1 MAKKVEMLTRNHAR
15 RGSAAVVALVSLSL
29 LVCMGTVLAR
39 LMKIEADATLNFR
52 EGIAAQSIAEAGL
65 RRAIVVLYNNGNPH
79 GLAETIRRQSLV
91 GQYRLSTSAEAG
103 LLRLRSVGN
112 VGAARRTASV
122 LVRVTPGA
130 SAEEPQPE
138 LTILSWSN

>member
-1 MAKKVEMLTRNHAR
+1 MAKKVEILTRNHAM

-39 LMKIEADATLNFR
+39 LMKIEADATQNFR

-91 GQYRLSTSAEAG
+91 GQYRLSTSAESG
-103 LLRLRSVGN
+103 LLRLRSV
-112 VGAARRTASV
+112 
-122 LVRVTPGA
+122 L
-130 SAEEPQPE
+130 
-138 LTILSWSN
+138 LSNEALSLI

>member
-39 LMKIEADATLNFR
+39 LMKIEADATQNFR

-112 VGAARRTASV
+112 VGTARRTASV
-122 LVRVTPGA
+122 LVRLTPGA

-138 LTILSWSN
+138 LTILSWRN

>member
-39 LMKIEADATLNFR
+39 LMKIEADATQNFR

-65 RRAIVVLYNNGNPH
+65 RRAIVVLYNNGNPD
-79 GLAETIRRQSLV
+79 GLAETVRREFFI
-91 GQYRLSTSAEAG
+91 GQYLVSTSEEG
-103 LLRLRSVGN
+103 GFLRVRSVGI
-112 VGAARRTASV
+112 VGGARRSASV
-122 LVRVTPGA
+122 LVRLGLEPSPG
-130 SAEEPQPE
+130 EPMLE
-138 LTILSWSN
+138 LTIISWSK

>member
-1 MAKKVEMLTRNHAR
+1 MAKKVEILTRNHAR

-39 LMKIEADATLNFR
+39 LMKIEADATQNFR

-79 GLAETIRRQSLV
+79 GLAETIRRQSLSV
-91 GQYRLSTSAEAG
+91 STGCQPAPKPVCCGSDRSAMSG
-103 LLRLRSVGN
+103 LPGGLR
-112 VGAARRTASV
+112 
-122 LVRVTPGA
+122 PY
-130 SAEEPQPE
+130 
-138 LTILSWSN
+138 WSG

>member
-1 MAKKVEMLTRNHAR
+1 MAKKVKMLTRNHAR

-39 LMKIEADATLNFR
+39 LMKIEADATQNFR

-79 GLAETIRRQSLV
+79 GLVETFQRPPFV
-91 GQYRLSTSAEAG
+91 GQYRLSTSDEGG

-112 VGAARRTASV
+112 VGGARRTASV
-122 LVRVTPGA
+122 LVRLTPGA
-130 SAEEPQPE
+130 ADEPSPE
-138 LTILSWSN
+138 LTILSWNN

>member
-79 GLAETIRRQSLV
+79 GLGELVRRDGFA
-91 GQYRLSTSAEAG
+91 GQYQLSTIAEAG
-103 LLRLRSVGN
+103 GLRLRSVGN

-122 LVRVTPGA
+122 LVRLTP
-130 SAEEPQPE
+130 SAAVGSPPE

>member
-1 MAKKVEMLTRNHAR
+1 MAKKVEILTRNHAR

-39 LMKIEADATLNFR
+39 LMKIEADATQNFR

-79 GLAETIRRQSLV
+79 GLAETITRNDSTGNYQVATSTEGSDLRVRATGKVGSARRSISALV
-91 GQYRLSTSAEAG
+91 SVVLTSA
-103 LLRLRSVGN
+103 N
-112 VGAARRTASV
+112 D
-122 LVRVTPGA
+122 
-130 SAEEPQPE
+130 QPFTE
-138 LTILSWSN
+138 LTILSWDN

>member
-39 LMKIEADATLNFR
+39 LMKIEADATQNFR

-65 RRAIVVLYNNGNPH
+65 RKAIVVLYNNGNPH

>member
-1 MAKKVEMLTRNHAR
+1 MAKKVNMLTRNPAR

-122 LVRVTPGA
+122 LVRLTPGA

>member
-1 MAKKVEMLTRNHAR
+1 MAKKVKMLTRNHAR

-39 LMKIEADATLNFR
+39 LMKIEADATQNFR

-122 LVRVTPGA
+122 LVRVSPGA

>member
-1 MAKKVEMLTRNHAR
+1 MAKKVEILTRNHAR

-39 LMKIEADATLNFR
+39 LMKIEADATQNFR
-52 EGIAAQSIAEAGL
+52 EGMAAQSIAEAGL

-79 GLAETIRRQSLV
+79 GLVETINRDSFAGRYQV
-91 GQYRLSTSAEAG
+91 STSAEGG
-103 LLRLRSVGN
+103 LLRVRSVGN

-122 LVRVTPGA
+122 LVRLALEAAPD
-130 SAEEPQPE
+130 EPLLE

>member
-39 LMKIEADATLNFR
+39 LMKIEADATQNFR

-79 GLAETIRRQSLV
+79 GLAETLNRDGWS
-91 GQYRLSTSAEAG
+91 GSYRITTSTEGTA
-103 LLRLRSVGN
+103 LRVRSNGR
-112 VGAARRTASV
+112 VGAAARSVSV
-122 LVRVTPGA
+122 LVSLTLNPRPDGPLT
-130 SAEEPQPE
+130 E
-138 LTILSWSN
+138 LTVLSWDN

>member
-1 MAKKVEMLTRNHAR
+1 MAKKVEILTRNHAR

-39 LMKIEADATLNFR
+39 LMKIEADATQNFR

-65 RRAIVVLYNNGNPH
+65 RRAMVVLYTNGNPH

>member
-39 LMKIEADATLNFR
+39 LMKIEADATQNFR

-91 GQYRLSTSAEAG
+91 GQYRLSTSDEGG

-112 VGAARRTASV
+112 VGGARRTASV
-122 LVRVTPGA
+122 LVRLTPGA
-130 SAEEPQPE
+130 ADEPSPE
-138 LTILSWSN
+138 LTILSWNN

>member
-39 LMKIEADATLNFR
+39 LMKIEADATQNFR

-91 GQYRLSTSAEAG
+91 GTGCQPAPKPVCCGCGRSAMSELPGG
-103 LLRLRSVGN
+103 LR
-112 VGAARRTASV
+112 
-122 LVRVTPGA
+122 PY
-130 SAEEPQPE
+130 
-138 LTILSWSN
+138 WSG

>member
-103 LLRLRSVGN
+103 LLRLRSVGY

-122 LVRVTPGA
+122 LVRLTPGA

>member
-1 MAKKVEMLTRNHAR
+1 MAKKVKMLTRNHAR

-39 LMKIEADATLNFR
+39 LMKIEADATQNFR

-79 GLAETIRRQSLV
+79 GLAETIQRESLV

>member
-39 LMKIEADATLNFR
+39 LMKIEADATQNFR

-103 LLRLRSVGN
+103 LLRLRSVGS
-112 VGAARRTASV
+112 VGAARRNASV

>member
-1 MAKKVEMLTRNHAR
+1 MAKKVERMERNHAR
-15 RGSAAVVALVSLSL
+15 RGSAAVAALVSLSL

>member
-1 MAKKVEMLTRNHAR
+1 MAKKVERMERNHAR
-15 RGSAAVVALVSLSL
+15 RGSAAVAALVSLSL

-79 GLAETIRRQSLV
+79 GLAETIQRESLV
-91 GQYRLSTSAEAG
+91 GQYRLSTNAEAG

-112 VGAARRTASV
+112 VGTARRTASV
-122 LVRVTPGA
+122 LVRLTPGA
-130 SAEEPQPE
+130 SAEEPLPE

>member
-1 MAKKVEMLTRNHAR
+1 MAKKVERMERNHAR
-15 RGSAAVVALVSLSL
+15 RGSAAVAALVSLSL

-79 GLAETIRRQSLV
+79 GLVETFQRPPFV
-91 GQYRLSTSAEAG
+91 GQYRLSTSDEGG

-112 VGAARRTASV
+112 VGGARRTASV
-122 LVRVTPGA
+122 LVRLTPGA
-130 SAEEPQPE
+130 ANEPSPE
-138 LTILSWSN
+138 LTILSWNN